1 MMKNDRQE
9 MILAIIAEEPIETQ
23 ERLIERLNLRGI
35 AATQATISRDIKQ
48 LHLVK
53 EACGGGKYRYTV
65 SEQKTKLNFADRLQI
80 ILRESFVSVD
90 YAQDII
96 VLKTLPGLAN
106 AAASAF
112 DGMEISGKI
121 GTLAG
126 DDTVMII
133 MRSNESAREL
143 CKEISELH
151 K

>member
-1 MMKNDRQE
+1 MKNDRQE
-9 MILAIIAEEPIETQ
+9 QILAIIAEESIETQ
-23 ERLIERLNLRGI
+23 EQLINRLQEKGI
-35 AATQATISRDIKQ
+35 PGTQATISRDIKQ

-53 EACGGGKYRYTV
+53 EPYGGGRYRYAV
-65 SEQKTKLNFADRLQI
+65 SAQKTKLNFADRLQI
-80 ILRESFVSVD
+80 ILRESIVDVD
-90 YAQDII
+90 YAQSIV

-112 DGMEISGKI
+112 DGMDMPSKV

-133 MRSNESAREL
+133 MRSNESAKEL
-143 CKEISELH
+143 CREISTMR

>member
-1 MMKNDRQE
+1 MKNDRQE
-9 MILAIIAEEPIETQ
+9 QILAIIAEESIETQ
-23 ERLIERLNLRGI
+23 EQLINRLQEKGI
-35 AATQATISRDIKQ
+35 PSTQATISRDIKQ

-53 EACGGGKYRYTV
+53 EPYGGGRYRYAV
-65 SEQKTKLNFADRLQI
+65 SAQKAKLNFADRLQI
-80 ILRESFVSVD
+80 ILRESIVDVD
-90 YAQDII
+90 YAQSIV

-112 DGMEISGKI
+112 DGMDMPSKV

-133 MRSNESAREL
+133 MRSNESAKEL
-143 CKEISELH
+143 CREISTMR

>member
-1 MMKNDRQE
+1 MKNDRQE
-9 MILAIIAEEPIETQ
+9 QILAIIAEESIETQ
-23 ERLIERLNLRGI
+23 EQLINRLQEKGI
-35 AATQATISRDIKQ
+35 PSTQATISRDIKQ

-53 EACGGGKYRYTV
+53 EPYGGGRYRYAV
-65 SEQKTKLNFADRLQI
+65 PAQKTKLNFADRLQI
-80 ILRESFVSVD
+80 ILRESIVDVD
-90 YAQDII
+90 YAQSIV

-112 DGMEISGKI
+112 DGMDMPSKV

-133 MRSNESAREL
+133 MRSNESAKEL
-143 CKEISELH
+143 CREISTMR

>member
-1 MMKNDRQE
+1 MKNDRQE
-9 MILAIIAEEPIETQ
+9 QILAIIAEESIETQ
-23 ERLIERLNLRGI
+23 EQLINRLQEKGI
-35 AATQATISRDIKQ
+35 ASTQATISRDIKQ

-53 EACGGGKYRYTV
+53 EPYGGGRYRYAV
-65 SEQKTKLNFADRLQI
+65 SAQKTKLNFADRLQI
-80 ILRESFVSVD
+80 ILRESIVDVD
-90 YAQDII
+90 YAQSIV

-112 DGMEISGKI
+112 DGMDMPSKV

-133 MRSNESAREL
+133 MRSNESAKEL
-143 CKEISELH
+143 CREISTMR

>member
-1 MMKNDRQE
+1 MKNDRQE
-9 MILAIIAEEPIETQ
+9 QILAIIAEESIETQ
-23 ERLIERLNLRGI
+23 EQLINRLQEKGI
-35 AATQATISRDIKQ
+35 PSTQATISRDIKQ

-53 EACGGGKYRYTV
+53 EPYGGGRYRYAV
-65 SEQKTKLNFADRLQI
+65 SVQKTKLNFADRLQI
-80 ILRESFVSVD
+80 ILRESIVDVD
-90 YAQDII
+90 YAQSIV

-112 DGMEISGKI
+112 DGMDMPSKV

-133 MRSNESAREL
+133 MRSNESAKEL
-143 CKEISELH
+143 CREISTMR

>member
-1 MMKNDRQE
+1 MKNDRQE
-9 MILAIIAEEPIETQ
+9 QILAIIAEESIETQ
-23 ERLIERLNLRGI
+23 EQLINRLQEKGI
-35 AATQATISRDIKQ
+35 PSTQATISRDIKQ

-53 EACGGGKYRYTV
+53 EPYGGGRYRYAV
-65 SEQKTKLNFADRLQI
+65 SAQKAKLNFADRLQI
-80 ILRESFVSVD
+80 ILRESIVDVD
-90 YAQDII
+90 YAQSIV

-112 DGMEISGKI
+112 DGMDMPSKV

-143 CKEISELH
+143 CREISTMR

>member
-1 MMKNDRQE
+1 MKNDRQE
-9 MILAIIAEEPIETQ
+9 QILAIIAEESIETQ
-23 ERLIERLNLRGI
+23 EQLVNRLQEKGI
-35 AATQATISRDIKQ
+35 PSTQATISRDIKQ

-53 EACGGGKYRYTV
+53 EPYGGGRYRYAV
-65 SEQKTKLNFADRLQI
+65 SAQKTKLNFADRLQI
-80 ILRESFVSVD
+80 ILRESIVDVD
-90 YAQDII
+90 YAQSIV

-112 DGMEISGKI
+112 DGMDMPSKV

-133 MRSNESAREL
+133 MRSNESAKEL
-143 CKEISELH
+143 CREISTMR